1 MGFMLKG
8 EVAVDTPM
16 FLQSHSIVSWAVAL
30 LVNIDAACR
39 INSKCCFI
47 LRKRSR
53 KNTL

>member
-16 FLQSHSIVSWAVAL
+16 FLQSRSIVSWAVAL